1 MRETMRGTA
10 AMASGVKFTGC
21 FRTAVFSIGPKICE
35 GRVVPDGL
43 ERIGQDIAEQ
53 EFFFPEEQIAGIDGT
68 IGQDAEFG
76 APGRTSHLRE
86 LGIVHAI
93 RDEAR
98 AEDRTDMRGAEPSF
112 HDGNELVKGNRRE
125 KVLAVQGVAI
135 DQIEFLWPE
144 GEDVVNEHFIH

>member
-21 FRTAVFSIGPKICE
+21 FRTAVFSIAPKICE
-35 GRVVPDGL
+35 RRVVPDGL
-43 ERIGQDIAEQ
+43 EWIDQNIAEQ
-53 EFFFPEEQIAGIDGT
+53 EFLFPEEEIAGIDRT
-68 IGQDAEFG
+68 IRQDAEFG

-93 RDEAR
+93 GDEAR
-98 AEDRTDMRGAEPSF
+98 TEDRTDMRGAEPLF
-112 HDGNELVKGNRRE
+112 YDGYELVKGNRRV

-144 GEDVVNEHFIH
+144 GEDVMDERTIH